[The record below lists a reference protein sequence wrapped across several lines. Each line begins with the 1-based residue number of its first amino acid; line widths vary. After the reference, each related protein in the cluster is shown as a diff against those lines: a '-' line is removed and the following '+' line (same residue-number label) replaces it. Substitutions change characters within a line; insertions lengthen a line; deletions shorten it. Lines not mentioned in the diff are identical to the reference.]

1 MRYTSWDRND
11 RNTPVLLEE
20 DGPNRLGVFSDELAR
35 LDGANWQLQVEQSR
49 GIEAVDAESSQL
61 KLSVEGNLA
70 RASRLLARVGKR
82 EFTLINESGKN
93 WIIDDENGNKVAQ
106 FSGANRGV
114 RRAILEFDGPTAAG
128 AAASGPAGAGVGASG
143 EETRGEETRGAEALS
158 RDEIIALSFSARMIL
173 ESRLSSS
180 AVGIIATLLL
190 CTIVAILAF
199 LF

>member
-20 DGPNRLGVFSDELAR
+20 DGPNRLGVFSDELAQ

-70 RASRLLARVGKR
+70 RASRLLARVGER

-143 EETRGEETRGAEALS
+143 EETRGAEALS
-158 RDEIIALSFSARMIL
+158 RDEIIALSFSSRMIL

-190 CTIVAILAF
+190 CTIVAVLAF

>member
-11 RNTPVLLEE
+11 RNAPVLLEE
-20 DGPNRLGVFSDELAR
+20 DGPNRLGVFSDELAQ
-35 LDGANWQLQVEQSR
+35 LDGANDGANWQLQVEQSR

-70 RASRLLARVGKR
+70 RASRLLARVGER

-114 RRAILEFDGPTAAG
+114 RRAILEFDGEQ
-128 AAASGPAGAGVGASG
+128 S
-143 EETRGEETRGAEALS
+143 LS

>member
-20 DGPNRLGVFSDELAR
+20 DGPNRLGAFSDELAQ
-35 LDGANWQLQVEQSR
+35 LDGANDGANWQLQVEQSR

-70 RASRLLARVGKR
+70 RASRLLARVGER

-114 RRAILEFDGPTAAG
+114 RRAILEFDGEQ
-128 AAASGPAGAGVGASG
+128 S
-143 EETRGEETRGAEALS
+143 LS

>member
-20 DGPNRLGVFSDELAR
+20 DGPNRLGVFSDELAQ

-49 GIEAVDAESSQL
+49 GIEAADAESSQL

-70 RASRLLARVGKR
+70 RASRLLARVGER

-143 EETRGEETRGAEALS
+143 EETRGAEALS

>member
-11 RNTPVLLEE
+11 RNTPVLLEK
-20 DGPNRLGVFSDELAR
+20 DGPNRLGVFSDELAQ

-70 RASRLLARVGKR
+70 RASRLLARVGER

-143 EETRGEETRGAEALS
+143 EETRGAQALS

>member
-11 RNTPVLLEE
+11 RNAPVLLEE
-20 DGPNRLGVFSDELAR
+20 DGPNRLGVFSDELAQ
-35 LDGANWQLQVEQSR
+35 LDGANDGANWQLQVEQSR

-70 RASRLLARVGKR
+70 RASRLLARVGER

-114 RRAILEFDGPTAAG
+114 RRAILEFDAPTAAG
-128 AAASGPAGAGVGASG
+128 AAASG
-143 EETRGEETRGAEALS
+143 EEARGAEALS

>member
-20 DGPNRLGVFSDELAR
+20 NGPNRLGVFSDELAQ
-35 LDGANWQLQVEQSR
+35 LDGANDGANWQLQVEQSR

-70 RASRLLARVGKR
+70 RASRLLARVGER

-143 EETRGEETRGAEALS
+143 AETRGAEALS

>member
-20 DGPNRLGVFSDELAR
+20 DGPNRLGVFSDELAQ

-70 RASRLLARVGKR
+70 RASRLLARVGER

-143 EETRGEETRGAEALS
+143 EETRGAEALS

-190 CTIVAILAF
+190 CTIEAILAF

>member
-11 RNTPVLLEE
+11 RNAPVLLEE
-20 DGPNRLGVFSDELAR
+20 DGPNRLGVFSDELAQ
-35 LDGANWQLQVEQSR
+35 LDGANDGANWQLQVEQSR

-70 RASRLLARVGKR
+70 RASRLFARVGER

-93 WIIDDENGNKVAQ
+93 WIIDDENCNKVAQ

-114 RRAILEFDGPTAAG
+114 RRAILEFDGEQ
-128 AAASGPAGAGVGASG
+128 S
-143 EETRGEETRGAEALS
+143 LS

>member
-20 DGPNRLGVFSDELAR
+20 DGPNRLGVFSDELAQ

-70 RASRLLARVGKR
+70 RASRLLARVGER

-143 EETRGEETRGAEALS
+143 EETRGAQALS

>member
-20 DGPNRLGVFSDELAR
+20 DGPNRLGVFSGELAQ

-70 RASRLLARVGKR
+70 RASRLLARVGER

-128 AAASGPAGAGVGASG
+128 PAASGPAGAGVGAS
-143 EETRGEETRGAEALS
+143 GEETRGAEALS
-158 RDEIIALSFSARMIL
+158 RDEIIALSFSSRMIL

-190 CTIVAILAF
+190 CTIVAVLAF